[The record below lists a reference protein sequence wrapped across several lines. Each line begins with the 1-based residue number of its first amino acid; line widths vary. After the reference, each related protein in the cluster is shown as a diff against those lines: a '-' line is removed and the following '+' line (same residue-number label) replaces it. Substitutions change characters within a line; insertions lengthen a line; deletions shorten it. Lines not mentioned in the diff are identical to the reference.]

1 MLTTKFAKRII
12 LINPIKRFNSTIL
25 HGKVETIINNE
36 KNDTPDANK
45 CCSAQ
50 SLHLEYLKKQA
61 EHYSN
66 LVLFSGIGVAT
77 CFAYQS
83 LTGFIMFSTVFGY
96 SVFAHIDVQKH
107 LNFSSFLNSKCC
119 KK

>member
-12 LINPIKRFNSTIL
+12 LNNPIKRFNSTIL

-50 SLHLEYLKKQA
+50 SLHWEYLKYQA
-61 EHYSN
+61 KYYRN
-66 LVLFSGIGVAT
+66 LVLCTGIGVTT
-77 CFAYQS
+77 CFAFQFPNG
-83 LTGFIMFSTVFGY
+83 LIMFSTLFGY